1 MTRDEMERLLENF
14 RYRESFRDEMLV
26 VVAKRILRKVVE
38 KGEELSDDLI
48 TGTTS
53 AIRFDGKLKSSHLVY
68 IKCLMRIVDDG
79 LIDKLTMIKEMQEA
93 GQVTMIQFNATR
105 KGFDEAIKIMSEDAY
120 KHRQRTS
127 KMA

>member
-1 MTRDEMERLLENF
+1 MTRYEMERLLENF
-14 RYRESFRDEMLV
+14 RYRGSFRDEMLV

-38 KGEELSDDLI
+38 NGDELSDDLI

-53 AIRFDGKLKSSHLVY
+53 AIRFDGKLKSSHLVD

-79 LIDKLTMIKEMQEA
+79 MIDKLTMIKEMQEA
-93 GQVTMIQFNATR
+93 GPVTMIQFNATR
-105 KGFDEAIKIMSEDAY
+105 KGFDEAIKILSEDAD